1 MDEKINFLHR
11 NKNWKLVLLP
21 LGKKPIRCMWV
32 YANMNNSTRK
42 GGLSFKARL
51 VAMGYAQ

>member
-32 YANMNNSTRK
+32 YANMHNSTRK

-51 VAMGYAQ
+51 AAMGYAQ